1 MCRSFGSARALPNG
15 SDNDLRGELGLLD
28 RARQREGDAHAYVIY
43 FEPRGVIGPHEARFG
58 QIPFAVAGSGWVSGG
73 DGQRIALAECEAAF
87 ISRGEVHSKGSE
99 SGMTAFMVQV
109 RDLTPLV
116 HYRRAESHRGT
127 FPNARPRERSVSGLV
142 AFRLSAASGH

>member
-1 MCRSFGSARALPNG
+1 MRDNRLVQVLRFSASVAERIGQRPYEVNLA
-15 SDNDLRGELGLLD
+15 SSIELAKG
-28 RARQREGDAHAYVIY
+28 EGDAHAYVIY

-127 FPNARPRERSVSGLV
+127 FRTV
-142 AFRLSAASGH
+142 AHANDLSQG